1 MVQLIFKDNIEQ
13 NKLDAL
19 VQFLKTMDIETEI
32 KSNQIKSKPKKH
44 KNKLS
49 LAVGMWKDYEI
60 DGKELRTNAWKR
72 NI

>member
-1 MVQLIFKDNIEQ
+1 
-13 NKLDAL
+13 
-19 VQFLKTMDIETEI
+19 MDIENKLTSTLI
-32 KSNQIKSKPKKH
+32 TSKPKKH